1 MQESITL
8 VLETQFDKDV
18 YQGLTDFP
26 KHLSSKYFYDKKG
39 DQLFQDIMHMPEY
52 YLTDCEFDILS
63 QNKVEIGALF
73 TTGNKNFKLIEL
85 GAGDGK
91 KTKILLKHFSE
102 NGFSFKYQPIDIS
115 QNVLD
120 GLEGSLRE
128 ELPKVTVE
136 TEQGTYFD
144 ALKKINAE
152 NGTKKVILFL
162 GSNIGNLL
170 HPQAIEFLK
179 SVERLMEKDDLL
191 FVGFDMKKNPQTI
204 LDAYN
209 DPSGI
214 TAAFNKNI
222 LTRINSELGGDF
234 NLDKFL
240 HWEVY
245 DPESGTAKS
254 HLVSQ
259 EEQSVIIEQLGLKID
274 FDQWE
279 TIHTE
284 ISQKYDDRTI
294 RWLAE
299 KSGLNIVAHFSDSKN
314 QYKNYIF
321 KKQMFV

>member
-1 MQESITL
+1 MNEKTATIF
-8 VLETQFDKDV
+8 ETAFENEV
-18 YQGLTDFP
+18 YQGLINYP
-26 KHLSSKYFYDKKG
+26 KHLSSKYFYDSKG
-39 DQLFQDIMHMPEY
+39 DALFQDIMNMAEY
-52 YLTDCEFDILS
+52 YLTDAEYDIFITQKEAIL
-63 QNKVEIGALF
+63 QLF
-73 TTGNKNFKLIEL
+73 TQDHSSFDLVEL

-91 KTKILLKHFSE
+91 KTKILLKHFNE
-102 NGFSFKYQPIDIS
+102 KGIAFQYLPIDIS
-115 QNVLD
+115 QNALD
-120 GLEGSLRE
+120 QLGNSLQR
-128 ELPKVTVE
+128 ELPEIRVQSI
-136 TEQGTYFD
+136 QGTYFE
-144 ALKKINAE
+144 ALERVTEIQKNR
-152 NGTKKVILFL
+152 KVILFL

-170 HPQAIEFLK
+170 HTQAIDFLK
-179 SVERLMEKDDLL
+179 NVQELMQEDDLF
-191 FVGFDMKKNPQTI
+191 FVGFDQKKNPQTI

-209 DPSGI
+209 DSEGI

-254 HLVSQ
+254 YLVSK
-259 EEQSVIIEQLGLKID
+259 EQQVVTIEQLELKID
-274 FDQWE
+274 FNQWE

-299 KSGLNIVAHFSDSKN
+299 KSGLTIVAQFSDSKN

-321 KKQMFV
+321 KKQ